1 MTTKLDPKKI
11 AQILNQSTQ
20 DLDEGTISSLQQARA
35 QALQRQAAR
44 IHTLQIAGH
53 RWTSHLLPHTIQQWI
68 LAAFLVL
75 GIASGASIWVQHNH
89 HQQMIDL
96 DVEILTDELPIEIFL
111 D

>member
-1 MTTKLDPKKI
+1 MTTKLDPGKI
-11 AQILNQSTQ
+11 AKILNLSTQ
-20 DLDEGTISSLQQARA
+20 DLDAETLSSLQQARA
-35 QALQRQAAR
+35 QALQRQTTR
-44 IHTLQIAGH
+44 VHMLQIAGH

-75 GIASGASIWVQHNH
+75 GIAGGTSIWLQHNH